1 MNIETGKELSIPER
15 ATLALGLADI
25 EKSLTELSTQSA
37 SITEITNP
45 AGYEQCHA
53 SRMVLKNQRIEIE
66 KRGKAAREEATAFS
80 KAVIAAEKK
89 LIGIISPEE
98 ERLQKIQDAWDTARE
113 AEKQAKIA
121 AELRRVSDIND
132 RIIVLRGNQS
142 ITSMSD
148 PKLIADHIAD
158 LEKIAVDDSFEEFK
172 QQAADAKA
180 AGIARLTTLHTAAVA
195 HQVEQERIKAERAEL
210 ERLRAEE
217 AERNRVERERIAA
230 EEAQAKAI
238 RDEEAAKQA
247 EALAAERAEQNR
259 IAAERQAALDAEAA
273 RLAAERAEVERQQEA
288 LRKAQEPAP
297 KPKGKAKR
305 PSDAEIIGAVASHFS
320 VDKKVAVDW
329 ILAIDFSN
337 KELAA

>member
-1 MNIETGKELSIPER
+1 MSTAIVEVQSAVADFDRVAAGIALLQQEFAGVVFDVSTPKGLELAKTARATVREPRYEIEKVRKAAKEPLLKLGKELDNR
-15 ATLALGLADI
+15 A
-25 EKSLTELSTQSA
+25 K
-37 SITEITNP
+37 EIT
-45 AGYEQCHA
+45 AQILA
-53 SRMVLKNQRIEIE
+53 IEEPIDQQI
-66 KRGKAAREEATAFS
+66 KTEENR
-80 KAVIAAEKK
+80 K
-89 LIGIISPEE
+89 
-98 ERLQKIQDAWDTARE
+98 E

-121 AELRRVSDIND
+121 AELRRVSEIND

-217 AERNRVERERIAA
+217 VERNRVERARIAA

-259 IAAERQAALDAEAA
+259 LAAERQAAQDAEAA
-273 RLAAERAEVERQQEA
+273 KLAADRAELERQQEA

-305 PSDAEIIGAVASHFS
+305 PSDADLIGAIASHFS